1 LGTVKCSLWWVTWEF
16 LAAVTYADQLPA
28 AMKDVMETMASE
40 IDSEGRK

>member
-1 LGTVKCSLWWVTWEF
+1 VTWEF